1 MKTNIFV
8 LSDLVQVRNNEGNTA
23 LHLAAI
29 GGSTLPIQTWIKA
42 GGKIDQKIMENYLQ
56 VIGLLVEEGR
66 SDLEAKNGGG
76 SAPLHLAA
84 STGNVFIIEKLLEL
98 GADKEAKDLNG
109 NTGKTYKTNKTS
121 IQQSVQVFFCKHFG
135 VISTITQ
142 MILIFRESLKEK
154 YENKQ

>member
-42 GGKIDQKIMENYLQ
+42 GGKIDQKMMENYLQ
-56 VIGLLVEEGR
+56 VIALLVEEGR
-66 SDLEAKNGGG
+66 SDLEAKNCGG

-98 GADKEAKDLNG
+98 GADKEAKDFNG
-109 NTGKTYKTNKTS
+109 NTGKTNKTS
-121 IQQSVQVFFCKHFG
+121 IKQSVQVFFCKHFG